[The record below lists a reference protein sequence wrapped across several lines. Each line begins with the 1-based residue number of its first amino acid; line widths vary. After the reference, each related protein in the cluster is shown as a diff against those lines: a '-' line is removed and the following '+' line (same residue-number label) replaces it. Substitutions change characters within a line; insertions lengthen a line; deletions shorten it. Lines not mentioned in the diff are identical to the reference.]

1 MSIPG
6 LNPSLP
12 SPLGSPLRPDPRR
25 TPGGMERPGTPAPGS
40 ERAGTPAAGAGR
52 AAPAPANAAA
62 LRPQAP
68 IAGGAAAQG
77 AVPAEAPKGTDPAL
91 WSVLTTEERQFFAK
105 TAAMGPLTYGRLKEA
120 TAPVPPSARG
130 VRLDV
135 RA

>member
-6 LNPSLP
+6 LPSNIP
-12 SPLGSPLRPDPRR
+12 PQLGSLVRPDLRR
-25 TPGGMERPGTPAPGS
+25 PAAGTERPGVPAGGAERGGAPAP
-40 ERAGTPAAGAGR
+40 AAGR
-52 AAPAPANAAA
+52 AAPT

-68 IAGGAAAQG
+68 IAGGAGTQG
-77 AVPAEAPKGTDPAL
+77 AVPAEAPRGTDPAL
-91 WSVLTTEERQFFAK
+91 WSVLTSEERQFFAK
-105 TAAMGPLTYGRLKEA
+105 TAAMGPLTYGRLKAA

>member
-6 LNPSLP
+6 LTPSLS

-40 ERAGTPAAGAGR
+40 ERAGLPAAGAGR
-52 AAPAPANAAA
+52 APAPANATA

-68 IAGGAAAQG
+68 IAGGASAQG
-77 AVPAEAPKGTDPAL
+77 AVPAEPPKGTDPAL